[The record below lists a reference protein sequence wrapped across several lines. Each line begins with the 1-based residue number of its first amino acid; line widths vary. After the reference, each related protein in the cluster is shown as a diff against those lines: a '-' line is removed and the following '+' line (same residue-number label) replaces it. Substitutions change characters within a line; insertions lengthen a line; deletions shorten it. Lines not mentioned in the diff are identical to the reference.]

1 MADFQADSEDVCD
14 EDTNQ
19 EAYPTF
25 FLSVVFQNC
34 KNMVDFHV
42 LTKIV
47 SILGPIVLEAK

>member
-25 FLSVVFQNC
+25 FLSTVFQNC

>member
-1 MADFQADSEDVCD
+1 MADFQADSGGVCD

-25 FLSVVFQNC
+25 FLSIVFQNY
-34 KNMVDFHV
+34 KNMVDFCI
-42 LTKIV
+42 LTIIV